1 MLETEEYS
9 EKRNL
14 SGLLNLEKARKWP
27 LLQSLQKQKAAL
39 LMSGHSLIDIYPGY
53 WPRTLI
59 HLCTFKPLSLWQFV
73 SASIN

>member
-39 LMSGHSLIDIYPGY
+39 LMSGHSLIDIYPGSG
-53 WPRTLI
+53 PE
-59 HLCTFKPLSLWQFV
+59 H
-73 SASIN
+73 